1 MTKPKY
7 TFSLVSLGILLLEI
21 GLIAYC
27 MYQAILSVGSSG
39 LWLGCMG
46 LLTVLLGLFGFRAA
60 WMDRELLG
68 KSLIFPYM
76 MMILHALVLIV
87 LAAVYLLG
95 LM

>member
-7 TFSLVSLGILLLEI
+7 TFSLASLGVLVLEI
-21 GLIAYC
+21 GLIVFC
-27 MYQAILSVGSSG
+27 MYRAVLSMGTSG
-39 LWLGCMG
+39 LWLGCVG
-46 LLTVLLGLFGFRAA
+46 LLTGLLGLIGFRAA

-68 KSLIFPYM
+68 KSLIFPYLM
-76 MMILHALVLIV
+76 MVLHALVLAV

>member
-7 TFSLVSLGILLLEI
+7 TFSLASLGVLMLEI
-21 GLIAYC
+21 GLIVFC
-27 MYQAILSVGSSG
+27 MYRAILSVGTSG
-39 LWLGCMG
+39 LWLGCVG
-46 LLTVLLGLFGFRAA
+46 LLTGLLGLIGFRAA

-68 KSLIFPYM
+68 KSLIFPYLM
-76 MMILHALVLIV
+76 MVLHALVLVV

>member
-7 TFSLVSLGILLLEI
+7 TFSLASLGIFVIEI
-21 GLIAYC
+21 GLIVFCLYR
-27 MYQAILSVGSSG
+27 AILSVGSSG
-39 LWLGCMG
+39 LWLGCLG
-46 LLTVLLGLFGFRAA
+46 LFTGLLGLVGFRAA

-76 MMILHALVLIV
+76 MMILHALVLVV

>member
-7 TFSLVSLGILLLEI
+7 TFSLASLGVLVLEI
-21 GLIAYC
+21 GLIVFC
-27 MYQAILSVGSSG
+27 MYRAVLSVGTSG
-39 LWLGCMG
+39 LWLGCVG
-46 LLTVLLGLFGFRAA
+46 LLTGLLGLIGFRAA

-68 KSLIFPYM
+68 KSLIFPYLM
-76 MMILHALVLIV
+76 MVLHALVLVV

>member
-7 TFSLVSLGILLLEI
+7 TFSLLSLGILIVEL
-21 GLIAYC
+21 GLVGFCLYR
-27 MYQAILSVGSSG
+27 AILSVGTSG
-39 LWLGCMG
+39 LWLGCLG
-46 LLTVLLGLFGFRAA
+46 LLTGLLGLMGFRAA

-76 MMILHALVLIV
+76 MMVLHAIVLVV

>member
-7 TFSLVSLGILLLEI
+7 TFSLLSLGILVIEL
-21 GLIAYC
+21 GLIGFCLYR
-27 MYQAILSVGSSG
+27 AILSIGNSG

-46 LLTVLLGLFGFRAA
+46 LLTMLLAALGFRSA

-68 KSLIFPYM
+68 KQLIFPYLM
-76 MMILHALVLIV
+76 MVLHALVLVV
-87 LAAVYLLG
+87 LVAVYLLG

>member
-7 TFSLVSLGILLLEI
+7 TFSMLSLGILILEL
-21 GLIAYC
+21 GLIGFCLYR
-27 MYQAILSVGSSG
+27 AILSVGTSG

-46 LLTVLLGLFGFRAA
+46 LFVGLFALGGFRAA

-76 MMILHALVLIV
+76 MMVLHALVLVV

>member
-7 TFSLVSLGILLLEI
+7 TFSLASLGILVLEI
-21 GLIAYC
+21 GLIVLCLYR
-27 MYQAILSVGSSG
+27 AILSVGSSG
-39 LWLGCMG
+39 LWLGCVG
-46 LLTVLLGLFGFRAA
+46 LLTGLLGLIGFRAA

-76 MMILHALVLIV
+76 MMVFHALVLVV

>member
-7 TFSLVSLGILLLEI
+7 TFSLLSLGILVVELCLI
-21 GLIAYC
+21 GFCLYRAV
-27 MYQAILSVGSSG
+27 LSVGTSG
-39 LWLGCMG
+39 LWLGCLG
-46 LLTVLLGLFGFRAA
+46 LLTGLLGLGGFRSA

-68 KSLIFPYM
+68 KSLIFPYLM
-76 MMILHALVLIV
+76 MVLHAMVLVV

>member
-7 TFSLVSLGILLLEI
+7 TFSLASLGILVLEI
-21 GLIAYC
+21 GLILFC
-27 MYQAILSVGSSG
+27 MYRVILSAGNSG
-39 LWLGCMG
+39 LWVGCLG
-46 LLTVLLGLFGFRAA
+46 LLIGLLGLIGFRAA

-76 MMILHALVLIV
+76 MMILHALVLVV

>member
-7 TFSLVSLGILLLEI
+7 TFSLLSLGVLVVEL
-21 GLIAYC
+21 GLIVFCLYR
-27 MYQAILSVGSSG
+27 AILSVGSSG
-39 LWLGCMG
+39 LWLGCLG
-46 LLTVLLGLFGFRAA
+46 LLTMLLAFLGFRAA

-68 KSLIFPYM
+68 KQLIFPYLM
-76 MMILHALVLIV
+76 MVLHALVLVV

>member
-1 MTKPKY
+1 MKKPKY
-7 TFSLVSLGILLLEI
+7 TFSLASLGILVLEI
-21 GLIAYC
+21 GLIVFCLYR
-27 MYQAILSVGSSG
+27 AILSVGSSG
-39 LWLGCMG
+39 LWLGCVG
-46 LLTVLLGLFGFRAA
+46 LLTGLLGLIGFRAA

-76 MMILHALVLIV
+76 MMVFHALVLVV

>member
-7 TFSLVSLGILLLEI
+7 TFSLASLGVLMLEI
-21 GLIAYC
+21 GLIVFC
-27 MYQAILSVGSSG
+27 MYRAVLSVGTSG
-39 LWLGCMG
+39 LWLGCVG
-46 LLTVLLGLFGFRAA
+46 LLTGLLGLIGFRAA

-68 KSLIFPYM
+68 KSLIFPYLM
-76 MMILHALVLIV
+76 MVLHALVLVV

>member
-7 TFSLVSLGILLLEI
+7 TFSLLSLGIFLVEM
-21 GLIAYC
+21 GLIVFCLYKAV
-27 MYQAILSVGSSG
+27 LSAGSSG

-46 LLTVLLGLFGFRAA
+46 LLLFLVGFMGFRAA

-68 KSLIFPYM
+68 KQLIFPYLM
-76 MMILHALVLIV
+76 MVLHALVMVV